1 MTVPGRFVTFEGGE
15 GAGKSTQAR
24 RLADALAA
32 AGIEVLVTREPGGTE
47 GAEAIRKL
55 LVEGPPERWL
65 PLTETLLVLAAR
77 HDHVTRQVAP
87 ALAAGQWVICDRFG
101 DSTRVYQGIAG
112 RVGLPLVDRLHE
124 TVFGH
129 LMPDLTL
136 ILDVPVALG
145 LRRRA
150 RAPGANRFERKDK
163 SFHEKVREGFLALA
177 EAEPGRCR
185 LIDAGKTAAEVAARV
200 RELVAER
207 FAIRFPDTI

>member
-1 MTVPGRFVTFEGGE
+1 MIVPGRFVTFEGGE
-15 GAGKSTQAR
+15 GAGKSTQAK
-24 RLADALAA
+24 RLADALTA

-65 PLTETLLVLAAR
+65 TLTETLLVLAAR
-77 HDHVTRQVAP
+77 HDHVRRQIEP
-87 ALAAGQWVICDRFG
+87 ALAAGQWVICDRFS

-112 RVGLPLVDRLHE
+112 RVGLPLVDHLHE
-124 TVFGH
+124 AVFGD
-129 LMPDLTL
+129 LAPDLTL
-136 ILDVPVALG
+136 ILDVPVPLG

-163 SFHEKVREGFLALA
+163 GFHEKVRQGFLELA
-177 EAEPGRCR
+177 ESEPQRCR
-185 LIDAGKTAAEVAARV
+185 LIDGGGTAAEVAARV

-207 FAIRFPDTI
+207 FAIRLPDLI

>member
-65 PLTETLLVLAAR
+65 VLTETLLVLAAR
-77 HDHVTRQVAP
+77 HDHVKRRIEP

-101 DSTRVYQGIAG
+101 DSTRAYQGIAG
-112 RVGLPLVDRLHE
+112 GAGLALVDRLHE
-124 TVFGH
+124 AVLGD
-129 LMPDLTL
+129 LAPDLTL
-136 ILDVPVALG
+136 ILDVPVPLG

-163 SFHEKVREGFLALA
+163 AFHEKVREGFRALA
-177 EAEPGRCR
+177 RAEPQRCR
-185 LIDAGKTAAEVAARV
+185 LIDATGTADEVATRV
-200 RELVAER
+200 REVVAER
-207 FAIRFPDTI
+207 FAIRFPELI